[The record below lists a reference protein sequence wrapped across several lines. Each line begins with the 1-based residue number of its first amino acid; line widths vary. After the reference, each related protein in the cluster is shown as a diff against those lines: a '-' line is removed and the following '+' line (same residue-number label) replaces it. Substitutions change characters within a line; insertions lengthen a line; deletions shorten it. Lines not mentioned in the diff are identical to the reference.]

1 MNPNPFTSDR
11 IGFISASDSNEIIKN
26 IQELYWPKIRAKGY
40 YIVVKPYIRE
50 EKKDGLMIP
59 ESMRFE
65 DQHHSV
71 AAQVIDIGP
80 IAYTDSQV
88 CGGLSWCEVGDWV
101 FIPRVAGSRV
111 AFKDENGGDVMLRI
125 VKEDTIIS
133 VIKDP
138 SEWEIRINATK
149 Y

>member
-1 MNPNPFTSDR
+1 MTLSPFTSDNV
-11 IGFISASDSNEIIKN
+11 GFIPQSDREETVKIIK
-26 IQELYWPKIRAKGY
+26 EKYWPKIRAKGY
-40 YIVVKPYIRE
+40 YVVVKPYIRDQ
-50 EKKDGLMIP
+50 KNDGLLIP

-80 IAYTDSQV
+80 VAYTDTQI
-88 CGGLSWCEVGDWV
+88 CGGVSWCEIGDWV

-111 AFKDENGGDVMLRI
+111 AFKDEHGGDILLRI
-125 VKEDTIIS
+125 VKEDSIIS

-138 SEWEIRINATK
+138 SEWEIRINTTK

>member
-1 MNPNPFTSDR
+1 MR
-11 IGFISASDSNEIIKN
+11 EEIQKG
-26 IQELYWPKIRAKGY
+26 IQDKYWSKIRAKGY
-40 YIVVKPYIRE
+40 YIVVKPYIRD

-65 DQHHSV
+65 DSHHSV

-80 IAYTDSQV
+80 VAYTDAQV
-88 CGGLSWCEVGDWV
+88 CGGVAWCQVGDWV

-111 AFKDENGGDVMLRI
+111 AFKGENGEDVMLRI
-125 VKEDTIIS
+125 VKEDSIIA